1 MKINLG
7 KNTIG
12 DNKKMSLSLKD
23 YEMSTHD
30 LSFVFRSTMAAKKT
44 INPKSEIYLLGFPN
58 LKPFPVLALSFLNK

>member
-1 MKINLG
+1 MKVNLG

-30 LSFVFRSTMAAKKT
+30 LSFVFRSTMAPGLLTPFMKIQHKKA
-44 INPKSEIYLLGFPN
+44 IFSESN
-58 LKPFPVLALSFLNK
+58 

>member
-1 MKINLG
+1 MKVNLG

-30 LSFVFRSTMAAKKT
+30 LSFVFRSTMAPGLLKKGGLDKKIIERT
-44 INPKSEIYLLGFPN
+44 IKINVVSTER
-58 LKPFPVLALSFLNK
+58 